1 MWYRYEDDPILGHR
15 LYREVRRVEYVKE
28 PTKRS
33 KGKGV
38 SSVPVISYQWEA
50 VASNFDEFN
59 TAAVSFEFIIDL
71 SLGFLLKNG
80 TID

>member
-1 MWYRYEDDPILGHR
+1 M
-15 LYREVRRVEYVKE
+15 KE

-50 VASNFDEFN
+50 VASNFDEFSI
-59 TAAVSFEFIIDL
+59 AAVSYH
-71 SLGFLLKNG
+71 
-80 TID
+80 